1 MSGLWNV
8 RSMEGLFANAG
19 MRPNDILGLGG
30 PGDFCPLQMSELAIL
45 LKARKFD
52 SILGESSE

>member
-1 MSGLWNV
+1 MKGLC
-8 RSMEGLFANAG
+8 ANAG